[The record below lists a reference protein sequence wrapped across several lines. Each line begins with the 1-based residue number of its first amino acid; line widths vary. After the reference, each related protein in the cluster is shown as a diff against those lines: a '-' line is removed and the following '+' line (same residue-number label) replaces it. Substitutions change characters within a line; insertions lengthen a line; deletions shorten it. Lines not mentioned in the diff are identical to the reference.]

1 MERGEKSVALSGL
14 NIYYTWN
21 NKLKILGQTWNDE
34 FKLPGESYSISDIQ
48 DYFQYNIENLET
60 LTNNPPLK
68 VNINKI

>member
-14 NIYYTWN
+14 NIYYIWN